1 MGLINHLLSVIV
13 SRQMNPTI
21 GCSCPPEPPVQDDEP
36 VAFADTFIQPQ
47 AVDLVGFSIKNG
59 LKSQTKPTSCTQLKS
74 TTYASILN

>member
-36 VAFADTFIQPQ
+36 VAFADTFTPQ
-47 AVDLVGFSIKNG
+47 AVDLVGFSKM
-59 LKSQTKPTSCTQLKS
+59 
-74 TTYASILN
+74 A

>member
-36 VAFADTFIQPQ
+36 VAFADTFTPQ
-47 AVDLVGFSIKNG
+47 AVDLVGFSQKWP
-59 LKSQTKPTSCTQLKS
+59 KSQTKPTSCTQLKS
-74 TTYASILN
+74 TTCASILN

>member
-36 VAFADTFIQPQ
+36 VAFADTFTDKLLMKWVYSHERGPE
-47 AVDLVGFSIKNG
+47 N
-59 LKSQTKPTSCTQLKS
+59 QTKPR
-74 TTYASILN
+74 

>member
-36 VAFADTFIQPQ
+36 VAFADTRTLIYLNFDKP
-47 AVDLVGFSIKNG
+47 ALRAFLFLNRLTLDLGVV
-59 LKSQTKPTSCTQLKS
+59 
-74 TTYASILN
+74 A